1 MLINRC
7 LSKCLGALPDLA
19 DLLDPLELALGPD
32 PAPRAWAQLP
42 RRVAIL
48 RHLVIGGQ
56 EVLGIHQLL
65 MGTQDV
71 IVQLCQAQQDVI
83 VQLSSSA
90 VLSIEVAPGQTLL
103 IRKL

>member
-1 MLINRC
+1 M
-7 LSKCLGALPDLA
+7 PDLA

-32 PAPRAWAQLP
+32 PAPRARAQLP
-42 RRVAIL
+42 SRVAIL

-71 IVQLCQAQQDVI
+71 IVH
-83 VQLSSSA
+83 LSSSA
-90 VLSIEVAPGQTLL
+90 VLSIEVAPGTVVIIHATSSML
-103 IRKL
+103 K